1 MTGGDAG
8 TPGTEKVDVV
18 VIGAGPAGST
28 AAWKAAEGG
37 ADVLLLEKRPIIGV
51 PVRCGEFLPSKGEV
65 ASFFPDALN
74 LESLLDLP
82 QDLVQRKID
91 KIRVYSPKLRP
102 YELPFDGSTTDR
114 DRFDQYLALRAE
126 KAGARVEKGARVTSI
141 RNNEVML
148 GDRHI
153 QTKIIVGA
161 DGPLSLVARSLG
173 LERSWDLCPAM
184 AAFSPGDFEPVAEMY
199 FGSVSPGGYAW
210 VIPKK
215 GGANVGLGVSRLFT
229 KTHLIDH
236 YRSFI
241 AFRHLD
247 PGPASGKM
255 VPMSGPISKTVSGNA
270 LVVGDAAGQ
279 VMPVNGGGIPIAI
292 ICGAI
297 AGEVSAGA
305 AKGKRSLNDYE
316 SEWRRQVGKPLATAL
331 RTKRL
336 AMLAFGSPWRLEQA
350 MRMLGIRRMG
360 KAIRCKSVF
369 P

>member
-1 MTGGDAG
+1 M
-8 TPGTEKVDVV
+8 V

-37 ADVLLLEKRPIIGV
+37 ADVVLLEKRPVIGV
-51 PVRCGEFLPSKGEV
+51 PVRCGEFLPSTREV
-65 ASFFPDALN
+65 ASFFPDAQN
-74 LESLLDLP
+74 LEYLLDLP
-82 QDLVQRKID
+82 PDLVQRMID
-91 KIRVYSPKLRP
+91 KIRVYTPKLRP
-102 YELPFDGSTTDR
+102 YELPFDSFTTDR
-114 DRFDQYLALRAE
+114 DRFDQHLALRAE
-126 KAGARVEKGARVTSI
+126 RSGARIEKGARVTSI
-141 RNNEVML
+141 GLNEVVL

-153 QTKIIVGA
+153 HAKIIIGA

-173 LERSWDLCPAM
+173 LEKSWDLCPAM
-184 AAFSPGDFEPVAEMY
+184 TAFSPGDFESVAEMY

-215 GGANVGLGVSRLFT
+215 GGANVGLGVSRRFT
-229 KTHLIDH
+229 KTPLIDH

-241 AFRHLD
+241 AFRHLS
-247 PGPASGKM
+247 PGQAYGKM
-255 VPMSGPISKTVSGNA
+255 VPMSGPISKTVNGDA

-305 AKGKRSLNDYE
+305 ARGKRPLTDYE
-316 SEWRRQVGKPLATAL
+316 KEWRRQVGKPLATAL

-350 MRMLGIRRMG
+350 MRMLGPRRMG
-360 KAIRCKSVF
+360 KVIRCQSVF